1 MNALLITFY
10 GLIIILILSYVL
22 SFYLKRIEKDYKKLG
37 KLTAGKLENYSEN
50 DNIRNYLKLTN
61 EF

>member
-22 SFYLKRIEKDYKKLG
+22 SFYLKKIEKKYKKLG
-37 KLTAGKLENYSEN
+37 KLTAGKLENHSEN
-50 DNIRNYLKLTN
+50 DDIRNYLKLTN